1 MESNQTPDRREI
13 TISKKKFFVF
23 LLIIIV
29 LIIIS
34 LQVSSDQ
41 RKNISVQEDISEA
54 PAARLDPDVDVPSVS
69 EIAPYPYPY
78 PYPRDDV
85 DYTDTREFLKT
96 NYSAQIYTREVRD
109 VVEEVESI
117 VHETEGRVDGIS
129 SSEKYGRVSFVIPKS
144 NLSEFRD
151 EIEKITHEKLYTE
164 DISSQ
169 NLLGQK
175 QNIEE
180 RTETTSKTLAELEEE
195 KEELDAGH
203 TARVRSIQTQI
214 NALQSELN
222 TIRSAKA
229 EADSDE
235 EIDTLNAQEISL
247 VQKISAFQTEQTK
260 ENQEYLSRS
269 STLVKQIQ
277 RADSNLDSLVEEDEE
292 FLDNIETVTGH
303 VNVTWISWW
312 NMGNRLSPMPMWLNT
327 LIIII
332 LVLWFLGW
340 RKVIPRIKLT

>member
-1 MESNQTPDRREI
+1 MENDQAPSRREI

-23 LLIIIV
+23 LLIFIV
-29 LIIIS
+29 LIVIG
-34 LQVSSDQ
+34 LQVSDQ
-41 RKNISVQEDISEA
+41 RKSISVQEDLSEV
-54 PAARLDPDVDVPSVS
+54 PAARLDPGVGVPSVN
-69 EIAPYPYPY
+69 EIAPYPY

-96 NYSAQIYTREVRD
+96 NYSAQIYTREVRE

-117 VHETEGRVDGIS
+117 VHETKGRVDEIS
-129 SSEKYGRVSFVIPKS
+129 SSEKHGRVSFVIPKS

-151 EIEKITHEKLYTE
+151 EIEEITNEKLYTE

-180 RTETTSKTLAELEEE
+180 RTEVTSKTLVELEEE
-195 KEELDAGH
+195 KEELDLGH
-203 TARVRSIQTQI
+203 AARIQSIQTQI

-222 TIRSAKA
+222 TVRSAKA
-229 EADSDE
+229 EAESDE
-235 EIDTLNAQEISL
+235 EINKLNAQEISL
-247 VQKISAFQTEQTK
+247 VQKISAVQSEQTK
-260 ENQEYLSRS
+260 ENQEYFSKNA
-269 STLVKQIQ
+269 TLVKQIE
-277 RADSNLDSLVEEDEE
+277 RVDSSLDSLAEEDEE

-303 VNVTWISWW
+303 VNVNWISWW
-312 NMGNRLSPMPMWLNT
+312 NMGNKLSLIPMWLNT

-332 LVLWFLGW
+332 LVLWFLSW
-340 RKVIPRIKLT
+340 HKVIPRIKLV